1 MIIIHDYDVT
11 VGLDG
16 VEECICCERGF
27 RCPVC
32 DEILLC
38 RDRRIRKYQDVDGN
52 KHTLRIRRMK
62 CSTCKR
68 LHNELPDF
76 LVPYKQHISFTIEKA
91 VGELLMEK
99 EILSEYIP
107 DMKTMKRWKAWIEK
121 NVRKINSNKEKISK
135 TNQYIQKYS
144 ITIPFTIKDLVA
156 KGKGWLSAILDL
168 MLVNV
173 CTCLSLP

>member
-1 MIIIHDYDVT
+1 
-11 VGLDG
+11 
-16 VEECICCERGF
+16 
-27 RCPVC
+27 
-32 DEILLC
+32 
-38 RDRRIRKYQDVDGN
+38 
-52 KHTLRIRRMK
+52 MK

-121 NVRKINSNKEKISK
+121 NIRKINSNKEKISK

-173 CTCLSLP
+173 CTYLSLP